1 MKISRLI
8 IRKVG
13 QDDDQFLIAENS
25 ITLGSNR
32 DCDVQIP
39 GPGNTIFSCISLSNN
54 ELSIERKEEIIS
66 LLKFCKSNGIM
77 FANIKPLNF
86 IHTANGIK
94 LIDYGRSFIKYS
106 ASSRISS
113 T

>member
-32 DCDVQIP
+32 VCDVQIP

-66 LLKFCKSNGIM
+66 IQINKSDLIN
-77 FANIKPLNF
+77 
-86 IHTANGIK
+86 K
-94 LIDYGRSFIKYS
+94 LILNLI
-106 ASSRISS
+106 
-113 T
+113 